1 MSKLVITRM
10 DFRGEVLLV
19 SAKEERRPYLSVQYV
34 REGEEKLLGNIY
46 IGKVKN
52 IRENIHCAFIEIAP
66 GKMCY
71 YDLEE
76 GEPPIF
82 TNPKKDKIIKEGD
95 EVVVQISREGIK
107 SKLPSVTGNLNFTGE
122 YLVLTSQ
129 RKQLGFSAKLTRER
143 KPGSGPSCRN
153 I

>member
-19 SAKEERRPYLSVQYV
+19 SAKEEEGRICQFNIV

-52 IRENIHCAFIEIAP
+52 IRKNIHCAFIEIAP

-82 TNPKKDKIIKEGD
+82 TNPKKDKIIKETD
-95 EVVVQISREGIK
+95 SQYVY
-107 SKLPSVTGNLNFTGE
+107 NL
-122 YLVLTSQ
+122 Y
-129 RKQLGFSAKLTRER
+129 QLSLHSY
-143 KPGSGPSCRN
+143 P
-153 I
+153 